1 MEKFLSVP
9 IWAAGVIVN
18 YQLVPCTDIKVIE
31 VGDQA
36 GPGANAATT
45 TTLWYGDSSEVQI
58 THATVGAPSA
68 TNSGTQFRQEL
79 QIAVVEALQSSWTNP
94 TLVFS
99 PTFQVSAIVKL

>member
-31 VGDQA
+31 VGNQA
-36 GPGANAATT
+36 GAATATT
-45 TTLWYGDSSEVQI
+45 TTLFYGDDSDVVI

-94 TLVFS
+94 ALVFS